1 MEEATPKQNPANAST
16 TAGKPTRKRPVD
28 RTMLRNLTFL
38 ALVTGVTLW
47 FFDLVQP
54 FLMPVFWAVVLAIVF
69 SPINDWLRERL
80 AGRPALAATLTAAT
94 ITLTVLVPL
103 VLLTLAVVDQTRSL
117 IQRVSSGELDPN
129 VVVDYVEGQLPAVR
143 EFAEGYGVDF
153 AQIRA
158 NVQGA
163 VATAG
168 QRVLNFGLSL
178 GQNFLG
184 IAVDF
189 FLMLYLL
196 WFFLKDGRAIVQ
208 SSVDAIPLGDRDEW
222 ELVRRFATVARAT
235 LKGTMIVAIIQ
246 GTLGGLLFWALGI
259 DGALF
264 WGVIMTLLSLL
275 PVGGAAI
282 VWVPAAIIMAVQGN
296 WTYAI
301 VIVAFGGLA
310 IGLVDNL
317 LRPLLVGRDTKMP
330 DYLVLIAT
338 LGGIAS
344 FGLAGFVLGPVI
356 AALFLTI
363 WEMMRKRYGRKS
375 KVMVREDAGVPAVG
389 AA

>member
-1 MEEATPKQNPANAST
+1 MAEALPPKT
-16 TAGKPTRKRPVD
+16 GKTSGTRPVN

-54 FLMPVFWAVVLAIVF
+54 FLMPVFWAVVLAVVF
-69 SPINDWLRERL
+69 NPVDDWLRERL
-80 AGRPALAATLTAAT
+80 PGKPALAATLTT
-94 ITLTVLVPL
+94 LLITLTVLVPL
-103 VLLTLAVVDQTRSL
+103 VLVTLAVIDQVQGL
-117 IQRVSSGELDPN
+117 IQRVGSGELDPST
-129 VVVDYVEGQLPAVR
+129 VVDYVERQLPRVR
-143 EFAEGYGVDF
+143 EFAEGYGIDF
-153 AQIRA
+153 AQVRTNLQA
-158 NVQGA
+158 A
-163 VATAG
+163 VATGG
-168 QRVLNFGLSL
+168 QRVVNFGLSL

-184 IAVDF
+184 VAVDF

-196 WFFLKDGRAIVQ
+196 WFFLKDGREIVQ
-208 SSVDAIPLGDRDEW
+208 RAVDAIPLGDRDEW

-235 LKGTMIVAIIQ
+235 LKGTMIVALVQ

-259 DGALF
+259 DGSLF
-264 WGVIMTLLSLL
+264 WGVVMTLLSLL
-275 PVGGAAI
+275 PVGGAAL
-282 VWVPAAIIMAVQGN
+282 VWVPAAIILGVQGE
-296 WTYAI
+296 WTSAI
-301 VIVAFGGLA
+301 IIVAFGALA

-375 KVMVREDAGVPAVG
+375 KVFAAGPDVPAV
-389 AA
+389 A

>member
-1 MEEATPKQNPANAST
+1 MAEPPPAAAPGVPTAKTPV
-16 TAGKPTRKRPVD
+16 RRPVN
-28 RTMLRNLTFL
+28 RTLLRNLTFL

-69 SPINDWLRERL
+69 SPVDERIRTRLPGRE
-80 AGRPALAATLTAAT
+80 ALAATLTT
-94 ITLTVLVPL
+94 LLITLTVLVPL
-103 VLLTLAVVDQTRSL
+103 VLITLAVVDQAQGL
-117 IQRVSSGELDPN
+117 VSRITSGELDPN
-129 VVVDYVEGQLPAVR
+129 VVTNYVEEQLPRVR
-143 EFAEGYGVDF
+143 EFAEGYGVEF
-153 AQIRA
+153 GQIRERV
-158 NVQGA
+158 NGA
-163 VATAG
+163 IATGG
-168 QRVLNFGLSL
+168 QRLVNFGLTI
-178 GQNFLG
+178 GQNFLA

-196 WFFLKDGRAIVQ
+196 WFFLKDGREIVQ
-208 SSVDAIPLGDRDEW
+208 AAVDSVPLGDRDEW
-222 ELVRRFATVARAT
+222 ELIKRFATVSRAT
-235 LKGTMIVAIIQ
+235 LKGTMIVAMVQ
-246 GTLGGLLFWALGI
+246 GTLGGLLFYFIGI

-275 PVGGAAI
+275 PVGGSGI

-296 WTYAI
+296 WTDAI
-301 VIVAFGGLA
+301 IIVAFGILA

-356 AALFLTI
+356 AALFLTV
-363 WEMMRKRYGRKS
+363 WQMMRRRYGRKA
-375 KVMVREDAGVPAVG
+375 KVLVAPAT
-389 AA
+389 AAA

>member
-1 MEEATPKQNPANAST
+1 MSHPTAPPSPTQPGTPSSKATAP
-16 TAGKPTRKRPVD
+16 GKRPVN
-28 RTMLRNLTFL
+28 RTLLRNVTFL
-38 ALVTGVTLW
+38 AIVVGVTLW
-47 FFDLVQP
+47 FFDIIQP

-69 SPINDWLRERL
+69 SPVNEWLERKMPD
-80 AGRPALAATLTAAT
+80 RPALTATLTT
-94 ITLTVLVPL
+94 LLITLTVLVPL
-103 VLLTLAVVDQTRSL
+103 VLITLAVIDQAQG
-117 IQRVSSGELDPN
+117 IIKRVSSGELDPN
-129 VVVDYVEGQLPAVR
+129 TVIDYVEGQLPRVR

-153 AQIRA
+153 AQVRT

-163 VATAG
+163 VATGG
-168 QRVLNFGLSL
+168 QKVLNFGLSI
-178 GQNFLG
+178 GQNFVA

-196 WFFLKDGRAIVQ
+196 WFFLKDGEEIVQ
-208 SSVDAIPLGDRDEW
+208 KAVDSIPLGDRDEW
-222 ELVRRFATVARAT
+222 ELVRRFATVSRAT
-235 LKGTMIVAIIQ
+235 LKGTMIVATVQ

-275 PVGGAAI
+275 PVGGSGI
-282 VWVPAAIIMAVQGN
+282 VWVPAAIILAVQGE
-296 WTYAI
+296 WTDAI
-301 VIVAFGGLA
+301 IIVAFGVLA

-375 KVMVREDAGVPAVG
+375 KVVVAGAEVPPIG
-389 AA
+389 

>member
-1 MEEATPKQNPANAST
+1 MAELTTPVAP
-16 TAGKPTRKRPVD
+16 KPTSKRPVN

-69 SPINDWLRERL
+69 APLDDRLRDRFP
-80 AGRPALAATLTAAT
+80 GREILAATVTTLV

-103 VLLTLAVVDQTRSL
+103 VLITLAVIDQARGL
-117 IQRVSSGELDPN
+117 IARVASGELDPTF
-129 VVVDYVEGQLPAVR
+129 VVNYVEEQLPRVR
-143 EFAEGYGVDF
+143 EFVEGYGVNF
-153 AQIRA
+153 AEVRA

-163 VATAG
+163 IATGG
-168 QRVLNFGLSL
+168 QRVLNFGIEI
-178 GQNFLG
+178 GQNFLE

-196 WFFLKDGRAIVQ
+196 WFFLKDGREIVQ
-208 SSVDAIPLGDRDEW
+208 GAVDSVPLGDRDEW

-235 LKGTMIVAIIQ
+235 LKGTMIVAIVQ
-246 GTLGGLLFWALGI
+246 GSLGGLLFWALGI
-259 DGALF
+259 EGALF

-275 PVGGAAI
+275 PVGGSAI
-282 VWVPAAIIMAVQGN
+282 VWVPAAVIMAVQGN
-296 WTYAI
+296 WTDAI
-301 VIVAFGGLA
+301 IIVAFGALA

-356 AALFLTI
+356 AALFLTV
-363 WEMMRKRYGRKS
+363 WEMMRRRYGRKA
-375 KVMVREDAGVPAVG
+375 KVAVHDG
-389 AA
+389 AVAA